1 MIGML
6 VTRVA
11 ELSDS
16 ELYLITMCSMLRIPV
31 CMHNVDEN
39 DIYRPSSWN
48 AFGMDKEG
56 QDYRACESY
65 GPLYKTTK

>member
-16 ELYLITMCSMLRIPV
+16 ELYLITMCSIGFFVALLVLFAIFLIVYVRKD
-31 CMHNVDEN
+31 DE
-39 DIYRPSSWN
+39 
-48 AFGMDKEG
+48 
-56 QDYRACESY
+56 
-65 GPLYKTTK
+65 